1 MLLYEPN
8 AVLGIRSRSH
18 FFYQCRADPILTY
31 DCQMLIW
38 FLVRYLIATVTQNL
52 VSKHETNKMIS
63 ILDFEQNLI
72 LNLHCGALLLCFL
85 QKLTLLDT
93 THETQGVTKTYL

>member
-1 MLLYEPN
+1 MCWD
-8 AVLGIRSRSH
+8 S
-18 FFYQCRADPILTY
+18 FFMDMRKDKLTSTF
-31 DCQMLIW
+31 C
-38 FLVRYLIATVTQNL
+38 AQNL

-63 ILDFEQNLI
+63 ILDFEQNLL